1 MSPENTAAFE
11 FDAELLRNWD
21 AGIQEESPEKT
32 GEPLLEI
39 DDLNFSYPGDLLMRP
54 VLEHISLVIRRGE
67 CASLVGKNGAGK
79 STLARIICGFN
90 RPVSGTLRF
99 DGKNLES
106 LSIRERAEHIGYVMQ
121 NPNQMI
127 SFPMIYDETAL
138 GLRTRGGKENEIRDR
153 VFEILNICGLYP
165 FRNWPVSALSYGQKK
180 RLSVASILVTS
191 PSLLILDE
199 PTAGQDF
206 RHYSDIMEFL
216 KGLNREQGLT
226 ILMITHDMH
235 LMLEYTERAIVLA
248 DGKLVSEPGAAPA
261 EILTDDRIIAEASL
275 KRTSLYDLAL
285 RAGLDDPRAF
295 VRRFISRDRRIRG
308 SVLSGR
314 GPAGASR

>member
-1 MSPENTAAFE
+1 MSPENAGALE

-21 AGIQEESPEKT
+21 AGIEEESPEKT
-32 GEPLLEI
+32 GGPLLEI
-39 DDLNFSYPGDLLMRP
+39 EGLTFSYPGDVLNRP
-54 VLEHISLVIRRGE
+54 VLENISAVIHRGE
-67 CASLVGKNGAGK
+67 CVSLVGKNGAGK
-79 STLARIICGFN
+79 STLAKIICGFN
-90 RPVSGTLRF
+90 RPVSGTLLF
-99 DGKNLES
+99 DGENLES
-106 LSIRERAEHIGYVMQ
+106 FSIKERAERIGYVMQ

-127 SFPMIYDETAL
+127 SFPMIYDEAAL
-138 GLRTRGGKENEIRDR
+138 GLRTRGKKENEIRGR

-180 RLSVASILVTS
+180 RLTIASILVSS

-216 KGLNREQGLT
+216 KKLNREQGLS

-248 DGKLVSEPGAAPA
+248 DGKRISETGADSPA
-261 EILTDDRIIAEASL
+261 AVLTDDRLIGEARL

-285 RAGLDDPRAF
+285 RAGLDDPKAF
-295 VRRFISRDRRIRG
+295 VRRFIGWDRKHRAVF
-308 SVLSGR
+308 S
-314 GPAGASR
+314 